1 MAEQLPRP
9 VTVEQEYLAA
19 ILAELRALR
28 VTPERPDPAPDVV
41 ELREPAEAPAPK
53 RRGRPR
59 KE

>member
-1 MAEQLPRP
+1 MGEQLPRP
-9 VTVEQEYLAA
+9 VTIEQAYLAA

-28 VTPERPDPAPDVV
+28 GDSERPDPASGVV
-41 ELREPAEAPAPK
+41 ELREPAEALAPR